1 MEISNIVSVHTNQWT
16 SIALVKVTLTNA
28 HQPHCLGVTLTKGDQ
43 QQCLGTTLTNGNQ
56 QHCSTTLIKGHVN

>member
-43 QQCLGTTLTNGNQ
+43 QRLGITLTNGNQ
-56 QHCSTTLIKGHVN
+56 QHCSTTLIKGHTN